1 MSFRVPR
8 SITCCKTGRDQKVP
22 KHLVVKTMHVLVLP
36 VHEQEVD
43 PADTDVHQLG
53 VVPLAGVEDALVA
66 EVLALKSEKKRTII
80 KTYFMVNK
88 TSALLVT

>member
-8 SITCCKTGRDQKVP
+8 SITCCKTGRDQKVS
-22 KHLVVKTMHVLVLP
+22 KHLVVETVHVLVLP

-66 EVLALKSEKKRTII
+66 EVLALKSEKKSTII

>member
-1 MSFRVPR
+1 
-8 SITCCKTGRDQKVP
+8 
-22 KHLVVKTMHVLVLP
+22 MHVLVLP

-66 EVLALKSEKKRTII
+66 EVLALKSEKNRAI
-80 KTYFMVNK
+80 
-88 TSALLVT
+88 LHGQ

>member
-1 MSFRVPR
+1 
-8 SITCCKTGRDQKVP
+8 
-22 KHLVVKTMHVLVLP
+22 MHVLVLP

-66 EVLALKSEKKRTII
+66 EVLALKSEKKSTII
-80 KTYFMVNK
+80 KTYRK
-88 TSALLVT
+88 AQIIAPCLITHLSYSLKISPAGHGHLPSKLLA

>member
-1 MSFRVPR
+1 MVPR
-8 SITCCKTGRDQKVP
+8 FITCYKTWRDQKFAE
-22 KHLVVKTMHVLVLP
+22 HLVVETVHVLMLP

-66 EVLALKSEKKRTII
+66 EVLALMSEK
-80 KTYFMVNK
+80 
-88 TSALLVT
+88 